1 MVASVLWLEFR
12 LKVQF
17 LTIIRRTSALSF
29 HSTPLKIG
37 LNEDYVPSYI
47 YLKPLH
53 RSLCQISTRVSYCA
67 CFSLS
72 KSSISSVV
80 YSGFHQ
86 LIPLIFRLFSPCH
99 MAVKH
104 PRLGRDIFRRRL
116 AIEFFPFFEFC
127 SKGAISNR
135 Y

>member
-12 LKVQF
+12 LQAQF

-37 LNEDYVPSYI
+37 LNEDYVPSYL

-53 RSLCQISTRVSYCA
+53 RSLCQISTKVSYCA

-80 YSGFHQ
+80 YYGFRRP
-86 LIPLIFRLFSPCH
+86 IPLIFRFFISCH
-99 MAVKH
+99 MAFKH
-104 PRLGRDIFRRRL
+104 PRLQRDIFRRRRKI
-116 AIEFFPFFEFC
+116 AFC
-127 SKGAISNR
+127 LYFKLRSKST
-135 Y
+135 